1 MVSKEEWNLYIFNS
15 RPRVFL
21 SLPFILSSTIY
32 MFLAIKHTHIFMV
45 VDNKKIADCQ
55 SLTYF
60 MEDKVKFSRNDVITE
75 T

>member
-1 MVSKEEWNLYIFNS
+1 
-15 RPRVFL
+15 
-21 SLPFILSSTIY
+21 